1 MEKSLTF
8 RSTLPHFQ
16 AMIQRLPL
24 YMYQSCN
31 EDSTKIYVEVS
42 ATDQLKGAEANL
54 YTFKYL
60 LFSESIQICFRTLYM

>member
-42 ATDQLKGAEANL
+42 VTDRL
-54 YTFKYL
+54 YVIGLEPVTFVHY
-60 LFSESIQICFRTLYM
+60 TTH